1 MEVVQGKGL
10 QAHLGLLP
18 FPQGLEVKCS
28 QIRSEKNF
36 LAPGELGS
44 LILGIFLSCWESMEA
59 WTLLSAELCS
69 PLLAVSV
76 T

>member
-1 MEVVQGKGL
+1 MQSGW
-10 QAHLGLLP
+10 ARRSFLP
-18 FPQGLEVKCS
+18 
-28 QIRSEKNF
+28 
-36 LAPGELGS
+36 PGELGS
-44 LILGIFLSCWESMEA
+44 LILGMFLSCWESTEA

>member
-28 QIRSEKNF
+28 QVGPEGVS
-36 LAPGELGS
+36 
-44 LILGIFLSCWESMEA
+44 W
-59 WTLLSAELCS
+59 
-69 PLLAVSV
+69 PLVSWGV
-76 T
+76 